1 MMDHEIISQTLCYDL
16 ARDNQMDN
24 QKIETHVRAIDI
36 DVKARDND
44 VRARDND
51 ELKLMDRFNDL
62 KLEIMMTSN

>member
-1 MMDHEIISQTLCYDL
+1 
-16 ARDNQMDN
+16 MDN

-36 DVKARDND
+36 DVKARDDDVKARDND

-51 ELKLMDRFNDL
+51 ELKLMDRIIDL

>member
-1 MMDHEIISQTLCYDL
+1 
-16 ARDNQMDN
+16 MDN

-51 ELKLMDRFNDL
+51 ELKLMDRIIDL